1 MATVSWTPTVQYGG
15 RAMAC
20 NKQWMVQIGDEADR
34 VQFMQIR
41 PWCNSLLSLLVGVP
55 VTRLSKDKTH
65 TYTIAGHPQF
75 KALLDARNNAQ
86 ANDLLEKKPTEAAAE
101 GLARLFAWG
110 AHGEANGSDEQP
122 SKVARVEGR
131 ARKQHV
137 MSRRSGTKPSVDDI
151 ITVHIGDASF
161 ACIRPR
167 IARDGLVV
175 KCDSANMT
183 VVLDFL
189 HAEIKTIG
197 DLCYEAYD
205 RNGAY
210 AKRDADA
217 EGDGDEEAGEEND
230 DKEIFDNEN
239 DDKPGDAA
247 DDKENDDIENDDKE
261 NDDKPGDDP
270 ADAAPAA
277 APSAAGPS
285 A

>member
-1 MATVSWTPTVQYGG
+1 M
-15 RAMAC
+15 
-20 NKQWMVQIGDEADR
+20 
-34 VQFMQIR
+34 F
-41 PWCNSLLSLLVGVP
+41 
-55 VTRLSKDKTH
+55 
-65 TYTIAGHPQF
+65 
-75 KALLDARNNAQ
+75 
-86 ANDLLEKKPTEAAAE
+86 AE
-101 GLARLFAWG
+101 G

-122 SKVARVEGR
+122 AKVILVERR
-131 ARKQHV
+131 ARPQHV
-137 MSRRSGTKPSVDDI
+137 VSRRRGFKASTDDI

-161 ACIRPR
+161 ACVRPR
-167 IARDGLVV
+167 TARDALVV

-217 EGDGDEEAGEEND
+217 EGDGDDDAGEEND
-230 DKEIFDNEN
+230 DKENDEKEN

-247 DDKENDDIENDDKE
+247 DDKANDDSEKDAKE

-277 APSAAGPS
+277 APTDIDCWDHAQLCNLFGLRRRWL
-285 A
+285 